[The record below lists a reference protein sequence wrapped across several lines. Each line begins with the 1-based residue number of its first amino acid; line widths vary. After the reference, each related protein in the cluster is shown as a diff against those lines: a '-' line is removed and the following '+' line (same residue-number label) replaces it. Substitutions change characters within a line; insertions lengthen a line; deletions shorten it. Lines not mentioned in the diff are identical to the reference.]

1 MPNFKYN
8 SKWILGNTV
17 WHELS
22 FFDDR
27 TLEVE
32 NDVLATND
40 STSLVIADNNIDRLK
55 SVGFWNFKSF
65 LSARKRQLALLV
77 IIFLSCLSPL
87 KPNNFSYP
95 NFVSLLIIYN
105 IQTVIPSM

>member
-65 LSARKRQLALLV
+65 LSARKRQLTLLV
-77 IIFLSCLSPL
+77 IVFCPVLSCLPL
-87 KPNNFSYP
+87 
-95 NFVSLLIIYN
+95 SLISSRGITR
-105 IQTVIPSM
+105 I

>member
-1 MPNFKYN
+1 MAFEKKNILKNVINNPILMPNFKYN
-8 SKWILGNTV
+8 SKWILGNTI

-40 STSLVIADNNIDRLK
+40 STSLVIPDNNIDRLK
-55 SVGFWNFKSF
+55 SVGFWNLKGF
-65 LSARKRQLALLV
+65 LK
-77 IIFLSCLSPL
+77 
-87 KPNNFSYP
+87 K
-95 NFVSLLIIYN
+95 
-105 IQTVIPSM
+105 

>member
-1 MPNFKYN
+1 MREAHFNNPILMSNFKYN
-8 SKWILGNTV
+8 SKWILGNTI

-40 STSLVIADNNIDRLK
+40 STSLVIPDNNIDRLK
-55 SVGFWNFKSF
+55 SVGFWNLKGF
-65 LSARKRQLALLV
+65 LK
-77 IIFLSCLSPL
+77 
-87 KPNNFSYP
+87 K
-95 NFVSLLIIYN
+95 
-105 IQTVIPSM
+105 

>member
-1 MPNFKYN
+1 MLEAHFNNPILMSNFKYN
-8 SKWILGNTV
+8 SKWILGNTI

-40 STSLVIADNNIDRLK
+40 STSLVIPDNNIDRLK
-55 SVGFWNFKSF
+55 SIGLWNF
-65 LSARKRQLALLV
+65 
-77 IIFLSCLSPL
+77 IFFY
-87 KPNNFSYP
+87 KKK
-95 NFVSLLIIYN
+95 
-105 IQTVIPSM
+105 Q

>member
-1 MPNFKYN
+1 MWLIASAKVDEAHFNNPILMSNFKYN
-8 SKWILGNTV
+8 SKWILGNTI

-40 STSLVIADNNIDRLK
+40 STSLVIPDNNIDRLK
-55 SVGFWNFKSF
+55 SVGFWNLKGF
-65 LSARKRQLALLV
+65 LK
-77 IIFLSCLSPL
+77 
-87 KPNNFSYP
+87 K
-95 NFVSLLIIYN
+95 
-105 IQTVIPSM
+105 